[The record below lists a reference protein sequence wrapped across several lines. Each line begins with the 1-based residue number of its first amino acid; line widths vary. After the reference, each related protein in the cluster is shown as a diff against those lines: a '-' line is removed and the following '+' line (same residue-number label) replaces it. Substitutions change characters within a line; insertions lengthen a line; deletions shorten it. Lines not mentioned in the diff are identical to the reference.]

1 MRRQRAVNTGRG
13 EILVEDFEWLV
24 PEKEAKEPSSAQEI
38 RDFRA
43 LQKSEKCTPKKVSG
57 YGYLGVH
64 SAYLTL
70 IFS

>member
-1 MRRQRAVNTGRG
+1 MIKDLERS
-13 EILVEDFEWLV
+13 V
-24 PEKEAKEPSSAQEI
+24 PEKEAKEPSSVREI

-57 YGYLGVH
+57 YGYLDVH
-64 SAYLTL
+64 SAYLML

>member
-1 MRRQRAVNTGRG
+1 M
-13 EILVEDFEWLV
+13 IEDFESSV
-24 PEKEAKEPSSAQEI
+24 PEKEVKEPSSAQEI

-57 YGYLGVH
+57 YGYVDVH
-64 SAYLTL
+64 SAYLML